1 MRWIRSWILKKLKM
15 GLLFPDLIMKKMV
28 RQDLS
33 REQPSALLYLEVC
46 ILQII
51 QMIPIRQ
58 WYLYTKSR

>member
-1 MRWIRSWILKKLKM
+1 MRWIRSWILLRQKM
-15 GLLFPDLIMKKMV
+15 DLLFPDLIMKKMV
-28 RQDLS
+28 RQDLN

-58 WYLYTKSR
+58 